1 MRFHNFW
8 KRSSVVAKLG
18 EFELNWK
25 KLFARSLKPVETEE
39 PLDLFIY
46 RPLSFL
52 LVMVLR
58 PLPISP
64 NAITALSMAAGVAAG
79 VFFGT
84 ATRTGILCG
93 SLLLLL
99 SNILDC
105 ADGQL
110 ARVRGTSSRL
120 GKTLDGLADIVVCLS
135 ATAGICCALVRSS
148 DVSAWVWILYSIGM
162 IASRF
167 LQIHLF
173 DFFKNELIFYT
184 IPEYHETLESLES
197 LRAQRRALRKAAGQ
211 KVREIL
217 LSAYIVFYATQA
229 AVLRLVLP
237 SRYRGYLDWYRNNP
251 QVPQTEKEAM
261 RRNYRHYNRLLV
273 RGWSLIGAS
282 GHTTVLILAPLFGRL
297 DLALWIICVP
307 FNLYA
312 LGLMLLQRLS
322 LACQLRIAHRT
333 AA

>member
-1 MRFHNFW
+1 
-8 KRSSVVAKLG
+8 
-18 EFELNWK
+18 LNWK

-39 PLDLFIY
+39 PLDLFVY

-64 NAITALSMAAGVAAG
+64 NAITALSMATGLAAG

-99 SNILDC
+99 SNIFDC

-135 ATAGICCALVRSS
+135 VTAGLCCGLVRSS
-148 DVSAWVWILYSIGM
+148 GVSAWVWVLYGIGM
-162 IASRF
+162 ILSWL

-197 LRAQRRALRKAAGQ
+197 LRAQRQALRNAAGK
-211 KVREIL
+211 KVQEIL
-217 LSAYIVFYATQA
+217 LSAYIFFYATQA
-229 AVLRLVLP
+229 SFLRLILP
-237 SRYRGYLDWYRNNP
+237 LRYRGYLGWYRNNP

-273 RGWSLIGAS
+273 RGWSLIGGT
-282 GHTTVLILAPLFGRL
+282 GHTTVLIIAPLFGRL
-297 DLALWIICVP
+297 NLALWIICVP
-307 FNLYA
+307 FNLFA
-312 LGLMLLQRLS
+312 LVLMLLQRLS
-322 LACQLRIAHRT
+322 LAYQLRIAHKT
-333 AA
+333 VA